1 MSYRGE
7 VANANAFAGVFT
19 DETQHTIEGWIIKD
33 IGVCGT
39 TAHYPP
45 GLEKDR
51 LRRRGPAIHQ
61 SIKPRRRYI
70 TNLFIVEANAAQGRH
85 GHRTEDGIIIGAE
98 NGHFLRHR

>member
-70 TNLFIVEANAAQGRH
+70 TNLFIDEALPTLRRH
-85 GHRTEDGIIIGAE
+85 CHRTVSRIIIVLE
-98 NGHFLRHR
+98 KDHFLRHR